1 MKLTTASASAHP
13 AGANSDDHTHS
24 ILKSVSIAPARSVR
38 YTSRCSN
45 SSAVTRRSCL
55 AGKSRHFMGC
65 RTNDQAIRL
74 TRDRDIGLMCTV
86 ITPAVGIAE
95 HGPAALKLP
104 PRPDLTRPGGVSHSG

>member
-24 ILKSVSIAPARSVR
+24 ILKSVSIAPGPLGALHLEVQQLVR
-38 YTSRCSN
+38 GDQAFMLGREI
-45 SSAVTRRSCL
+45 AAL
-55 AGKSRHFMGC
+55 MGC